1 MYEKEYLVTE
11 CNKDVVENCISALE
25 SKGKAVIICGD
36 TGSGKTH
43 LIHCL
48 KNKTNKD
55 TRYVTAEEFAK
66 KMVDFIV
73 KNQHDKLAGMLDSK
87 DVLFLDDTAYLHGRS
102 NTQSKIAK
110 ILNKALA
117 AGGNVFITTENS
129 HGISELISGLPAEAV
144 EKLELTMDNE
154 LKKSIFKQV
163 LRERKLDLP
172 EDEIE
177 KLLEGHTINQLMGIA
192 NKLHFLKNTA
202 DNESSI

>member
-25 SKGKAVIICGD
+25 SKGKAVIICGN

-43 LIHCL
+43 LVHYL
-48 KNKTNKD
+48 KNKTSKN
-55 TRYVTAEEFAK
+55 TRYVTSKEFVK
-66 KMVDFIV
+66 PMVDFWI
-73 KNQHDKLAGMLDSK
+73 KNQHDKLAGMSSDE
-87 DVLFLDDTAYLHGRS
+87 DVLFLEDSGYLHGR
-102 NTQSKIAK
+102 NHIQSMIAQ
-110 ILNKALA
+110 ILNNTLA
-117 AGGNVFITTENS
+117 AGGNVFITAENF
-129 HGISELISGLPAEAV
+129 HGISALISGLPAKAV
-144 EKLELTMDNE
+144 EKLELTVDNE

-177 KLLEGHTINQLMGIA
+177 KLLEEHTLNQLMGIA